1 VTEPLQI
8 RVAYIGNLRHRVG
21 CRHDDLQL
29 EPPVRVR
36 DVIEEI
42 VDRHGDELRD
52 WFYNQYGWLDPRC
65 MVFIDGED
73 ARERGGLDA
82 SLSGVGAIEIA
93 IALPQAGG

>member
-1 VTEPLQI
+1 MTDTVDI
-8 RVAYIGNLRHRVG
+8 RVSYIGNLRHQIG
-21 CRHDDLQL
+21 CRHDDLQFRS
-29 EPPVRVR
+29 PVRVA

-42 VDRHGDELRD
+42 VGRHGEELRD

-65 MVFIDGED
+65 MVFVDGED

-82 SLSGVGAIEIA
+82 SLAGIDTIEIA

>member
-1 VTEPLQI
+1 VTGTAKI

-21 CRHDDLQL
+21 CHHDDLEL

-36 DVIEEI
+36 DVIEQI

-65 MVFIDGED
+65 MVFVDGED
-73 ARERGGLDA
+73 ARERGGLDT
-82 SLSGVGAIEIA
+82 SLTGVETIEIA